1 MKASPGSEL
10 TDAQRGAVAMLESS
24 QRILLTGHV
33 RPDGDCI
40 GAQAALYRVLRELGK
55 TVTIL
60 NPDLPEPQFDYL
72 ASALPYRRYPGTS
85 VPDHDL
91 TVLLDCSE
99 LSRCGELGE
108 VLRVR
113 PSRKLVVDH
122 HIHDDPDWWDGA
134 FRDLTCAATG
144 LLVWRIAKALDVPLD
159 PIAARGVFTSL
170 VTDTGW
176 FKYSN
181 TDAET
186 LRAASE
192 LVEMGVDP
200 SALYSSIYQ
209 RNPMEEPQQLARA
222 LTTLEYF
229 AGGRLAVFEL
239 PLDGDRAS
247 DLDGEDL
254 LDLARAVEKV
264 EVVLLFRAVPDGKC
278 KVSMRSK
285 TSYDVNRL
293 ARRFGGGGHA
303 KASGATIDANLA
315 DARARVVA
323 AAIEGFAA
331 A

>member
-1 MKASPGSEL
+1 
-10 TDAQRGAVAMLESS
+10 MLERS
-24 QRILLTGHV
+24 QRVLLTGHV

-40 GAQAALYRVLRELGK
+40 GAQAALYQVLRNLGK

-60 NPDLPEPQFDYL
+60 NPDLPEAQFDYL
-72 ASALPYRRYPGTS
+72 AEACPYRRYPGAN

-108 VLRVR
+108 VLAVR
-113 PSRKLVVDH
+113 PSKKLVVDH
-122 HIHDDPDWWDGA
+122 HIHDDPAWWDAA
-134 FRDLTCAATG
+134 FRDFECAATG
-144 LLVWRIAKALDVPLD
+144 LLVWRIAKALDVRLD
-159 PIAARGVFTSL
+159 PIAAQGVFTSL

-181 TDAET
+181 TDEET
-186 LRAASE
+186 LLAASE
-192 LVEMGVDP
+192 LVAMGVNP

-209 RNPMEEPQQLARA
+209 RKPPEEPQQLARA
-222 LTTLEYF
+222 LATLEYF

-239 PLDGDRAS
+239 PLEGGRAS
-247 DLDGEDL
+247 SLDGEDM
-254 LDLARAVEKV
+254 LDLARAVEVV
-264 EVVLLFRAVPDGKC
+264 EVVLLFRELPEGKC

-293 ARRFGGGGHA
+293 ARRFDGGGHA
-303 KASGATIDANLA
+303 KASGVTIEAGLA

-323 AAIEGFAA
+323 AALEGFAA
-331 A
+331 E